1 MTQSMYKKVALVLA
15 VSAAAA
21 AALSL
26 TLGVPYIYTLIGL
39 AAWPVLGQIV
49 TADDDL
55 PGGWSNPDGTTPYSW
70 RPFLVSVAVLA
81 SLVSLAVAFPSL
93 RSIGGS

>member
-1 MTQSMYKKVALVLA
+1 MTKGTYKKVALVIA
-15 VSAAAA
+15 VSAGVA

-26 TLGVPYIYTLIGL
+26 TLGVPYIHTLIGL
-39 AAWPVLGQIV
+39 AAWPVLDQIV

-55 PGGWSNPDGTTPYSW
+55 PGGWSNPDGTTPHSW
-70 RPFLVSVAVLA
+70 RPLLVSVAVLA
-81 SLVSLAVAFPSL
+81 SLISLAVAFPSL